1 MGHEGSG
8 VGLNLRDAIVQVTAP
23 GQLFEVTTRTT
34 DEVSRRVF
42 TNAPATLGDIFNAA
56 RGVHETFVV
65 YEAEEWT
72 FDAVMRSVDEFAD
85 ALVNHFGVRH
95 GDRVGIAMR
104 NVPEWIVAF
113 AATVSVGA
121 IAVSLNAWW
130 TSDELDFA
138 IRDADV
144 SVVVA
149 DPDRCARVIETCQ
162 RDNIPV
168 VLARGDVTASLPAGV
183 VHWIDIVVTG
193 AAMPAVIVRS
203 DDIATILYT
212 SGTTGQPKGAVSTH
226 DAICQTLMAFSTGLI
241 VEGLR
246 RGPRDHVPSDPTC
259 FILIVPLFHVTGC
272 VPVMLSCFS
281 WHFKLVMMHRWDPEA
296 ALRLIE
302 THHVTN
308 VVGVPT
314 QSWDLINYPNLSKFD
329 TSSLVTVGGGGAP
342 APTALVFRVDDTFV
356 HARPNLAFGMTETN
370 AYGPQNYGDDY
381 QRHPGSTGQTPT
393 VVMDVQIRDPE
404 GVVVASDVVGEIW
417 VSGPTLF
424 REYWRQP
431 EATAAALVE
440 GWLRTG
446 DVGFID
452 NEGFLFIEDRMK
464 DMILRGGDNVYCAE
478 VESVIFEHAAV
489 LEAAVCGLP
498 DDRLGESV
506 AAVVVLREDAYLS
519 EEQLTAYL
527 STRLASYKIPTRIA
541 FTNDRLPTNGTGK
554 IAKATLARHY
564 FRTTA

>member
-1 MGHEGSG
+1 MHEGSC
-8 VGLNLRDAIVQVTAP
+8 VSLSLRDAIDQVTAP
-23 GQLFEVTTRTT
+23 GQLFELTTRTT
-34 DEVSRRVF
+34 NDVTRRVF
-42 TNAPATLGDIFNAA
+42 TNSPATLGDIFNGA
-56 RGVHETFVV
+56 RGAHETFVV
-65 YEAEEWT
+65 YEGEELT

-85 ALVNHFGVRH
+85 ALVNHFGIRH
-95 GDRVGIAMR
+95 GDRVAIAMR
-104 NVPEWIVAF
+104 NVPEWIIAF
-113 AATVSVGA
+113 AATVSIGA

-130 TSDELDFA
+130 TSEELDFA
-138 IRDADV
+138 IRDAEV

-149 DPDRCARVIETCQ
+149 DPDRCTRIFDTCQ
-162 RDNIPV
+162 RQGIPI
-168 VLARGDVTASLPAGV
+168 VLARGDVTSSLPDGV
-183 VHWIDIVVTG
+183 VHWIDIVVAG
-193 AAMPAVIVRS
+193 AAMPEVAVRS
-203 DDIATILYT
+203 DDVATILYT

-241 VEGLR
+241 VEGAR
-246 RGPRDHVPSDPTC
+246 RGPRDHVASDPTC

-281 WHFKLVMMHRWDPEA
+281 WHFKLIMMHRWDPEA

-302 THHVTN
+302 THRVTN

-314 QSWDLINYPNLSKFD
+314 QSWDLINFPNLSKFD

-342 APTALVFRVDDTFV
+342 APIALVSRVDETFV

-393 VVMDVQIRDPE
+393 VVMDVQIRDAQ
-404 GVVVASDVVGEIW
+404 GVVVTSGVVGEIW

-424 REYWRQP
+424 DRYWRQP
-431 EATAAALVE
+431 EATAAALVD

-446 DVGFID
+446 DVGYID
-452 NEGFLFIEDRMK
+452 DEGFLYVEDRLK
-464 DMILRGGDNVYCAE
+464 DMIIRGGDNVYCAE
-478 VESVIFEHAAV
+478 VESVIYEHPAV

-498 DDRLGESV
+498 DERLGESV

-519 EEQLTAYL
+519 EEQLTTFL
-527 STRLASYKIPTRIA
+527 SSRLAPYKIPTRIA
-541 FTNDRLPTNGTGK
+541 FTNERLPSNGAGK
-554 IAKATLARHY
+554 IAKSTLARHY
-564 FRTTA
+564 FRMTA